1 MNNTK
6 TAQRKALLAAITV
19 FVIGG
24 GDNSTGRRAAR
35 LLL

>member
-19 FVIGG
+19 FVMG

-35 LLL
+35 LLF

>member
-19 FVIGG
+19 LSWGG
-24 GDNSTGRRAAR
+24 NGTGRRAAR

>member
-19 FVIGG
+19 FFMGG
-24 GDNSTGRRAAR
+24 NGTGRRAAR

>member
-19 FVIGG
+19 FFMGG
-24 GDNSTGRRAAR
+24 GNGTGRRAAR